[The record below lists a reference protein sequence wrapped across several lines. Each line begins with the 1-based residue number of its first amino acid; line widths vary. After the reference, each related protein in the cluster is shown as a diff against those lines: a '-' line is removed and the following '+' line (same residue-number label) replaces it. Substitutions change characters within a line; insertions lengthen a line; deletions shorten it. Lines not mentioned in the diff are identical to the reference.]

1 MLYKFFNGTKLRLF
15 LSFLVL
21 TSPSIKADWFALNM
35 TRGVTDVSNEVFELH
50 MLIFWICV
58 AIGVVVFSV
67 MFYSMWAH
75 TKKKNPEPAK
85 FHENHKLEIAW
96 TIIPFLILIA
106 MAVPASKTLVKIYD
120 DEAGDINIQV
130 TGYQWKWQYRYL
142 EDDVSFFSNLSTDL
156 DEIYNLVPKGENYL
170 QEVDE
175 MVVIPVGKKVR
186 FLITA
191 NDVIHSWWM
200 PAFAIKQ
207 DAIPGFVNTAW
218 TVVDKPGIYRGK
230 CTELCG
236 KNHGFMPI
244 VVKVVE
250 QEEYDLWV
258 NEKKQAAI
266 RLAELTTKEWTTAEL
281 MERGETVYDINC
293 VACHQTEGQGIAG
306 IFPALAGSDI
316 ALYEKDK
323 HIEILMEGVSGAA
336 MNSFDYLSEVELAA
350 VITYTRQAWGNAENG
365 DGEIVIPKDIVDYN
379 CLLYTSPSPRDPKT
393 SRMPSSA

>member
-1 MLYKFFNGTKLRLF
+1 MSLKYFQNLPLKIFSAFFVF
-15 LSFLVL
+15 A
-21 TSPSIKADWFALNM
+21 SPMQADWFALNM
-35 TRGVTDVSNEVFELH
+35 TRGVTDISNEVFELH

-58 AIGVVVFSV
+58 VIGVVVFSV
-67 MFYSMWAH
+67 MFYSMYAH
-75 TKKKNPEPAK
+75 TKKKNPVAAS

-96 TIIPFLILIA
+96 TIVPFLILIA

-120 DEAGDINIQV
+120 DEAGDVNIQV
-130 TGYQWKWQYRYL
+130 TGYQWKWQYNYL
-142 EDDVSFFSNLSTDL
+142 EDDISFFSNLSTDM
-156 DEIYNLVPKGENYL
+156 DEINNLVPKGENYL

-175 MVVIPVGKKVR
+175 MVVIPAGKKVR

-218 TVVDKPGIYRGK
+218 TKVDKPGVYRGK

-250 QEEYDLWV
+250 QEEYDQWV
-258 NEKKQAAI
+258 NGKKQAAI
-266 RLAELTTKEWTTAEL
+266 QMAELTTKDWTAQEL
-281 MERGETVYDINC
+281 VERGESVYAVNC
-293 VACHQTEGQGIAG
+293 VACHQTNGQGISG

-316 ALYEKDK
+316 VMNQKDK
-323 HIEILMEGVSGAA
+323 NIEILMEGVQGAA
-336 MNSFDYLSEVELAA
+336 MNSFSYLSEVELAA
-350 VITYTRQAWGNAENG
+350 VITYTRQSWGNAENG
-365 DGEIVIPKDIVDYN
+365 DGEIVVPKDIVDYKK
-379 CLLYTSPSPRDPKT
+379 PKI
-393 SRMPSSA
+393 

>member
-1 MLYKFFNGTKLRLF
+1 MFYKLFNGIKGGLILSAFLF
-15 LSFLVL
+15 LMLPV
-21 TSPSIKADWFALNM
+21 KADWFALNM
-35 TRGVTDVSNEVFELH
+35 TRGVTEVSNEVFELH

-58 AIGVVVFSV
+58 AIGVAVFSV

-142 EDDVSFFSNLSTDL
+142 EDDVSFFQNLSTDL
-156 DEIYNLVPKGENYL
+156 DEIYNRVPKGENYL

-175 MVVIPVGKKVR
+175 AVVIPVGKKVR

-218 TVVDKPGIYRGK
+218 TIVDKPGTYRGK

-244 VVKVVE
+244 VVRAVE
-250 QEEYDLWV
+250 QEEYDEWL
-258 NEKKQAAI
+258 NEKRQAAI
-266 RLAELTTKEWTTAEL
+266 RLAELTTKEWSTAEL
-281 MERGETVYDINC
+281 MERGETVYEVNC

-306 IFPALAGSDI
+306 IFPALAGSEV
-316 ALYEKDK
+316 ALYEKDR

-350 VITYTRQAWGNAENG
+350 VITYTRQAWGNAESG
-365 DGEIVIPKDIVDYN
+365 DGEVVIPKDIVDYKE
-379 CLLYTSPSPRDPKT
+379 PKI
-393 SRMPSSA
+393 

>member
-1 MLYKFFNGTKLRLF
+1 MFYKLFNGIKGGPILSAFLF
-15 LSFLVL
+15 LMLPV
-21 TSPSIKADWFALNM
+21 KADWFALNM
-35 TRGVTDVSNEVFELH
+35 TRGVTEVSNEVFELH

-58 AIGVVVFSV
+58 AIGVAVFSV

-142 EDDVSFFSNLSTDL
+142 EDDVSFFQNLSTDL
-156 DEIYNLVPKGENYL
+156 DEIYNRVPKGENYL

-175 MVVIPVGKKVR
+175 AVVIPVGKKVR

-218 TVVDKPGIYRGK
+218 TIVDKPGTYRGK

-244 VVKVVE
+244 VVRAVE
-250 QEEYDLWV
+250 QEEYDEWL
-258 NEKKQAAI
+258 NEKRQAAI
-266 RLAELTTKEWTTAEL
+266 RLAELTTKDWSTAEL
-281 MERGETVYDINC
+281 MERGETVYEVNC

-306 IFPALAGSDI
+306 IFPALAGSEV
-316 ALYEKDK
+316 ALYEKDR

-350 VITYTRQAWGNAENG
+350 VITYTRQAWGNAESG
-365 DGEIVIPKDIVDYN
+365 DGEVVIPKDIVDYKE
-379 CLLYTSPSPRDPKT
+379 PKI
-393 SRMPSSA
+393 

>member
-1 MLYKFFNGTKLRLF
+1 MIYKLFNSIKGSLLLPFLMLT
-15 LSFLVL
+15 
-21 TSPSIKADWFALNM
+21 TTSIKADWFALNM

-58 AIGVVVFSV
+58 AIGIVVFSV

-120 DEAGDINIQV
+120 DEAGDVNIQV

-142 EDDVSFFSNLSTDL
+142 EDDISFFSNLSTDP

-250 QEEYDLWV
+250 QEEYDQWV
-258 NEKKQAAI
+258 NDKKQAAI
-266 RLAELTTKEWTTAEL
+266 RLAELTTKEWSTAEL
-281 MERGETVYDINC
+281 MERGETVYDVNC

-306 IFPALAGSDI
+306 IFPALAGSEI

-365 DGEIVIPKDIVDYN
+365 DGEIVIPKDIVDYKE
-379 CLLYTSPSPRDPKT
+379 PKI
-393 SRMPSSA
+393 

>member
-1 MLYKFFNGTKLRLF
+1 MTLKYLQNLRNKLISALLIF
-15 LSFLVL
+15 SVPAK
-21 TSPSIKADWFALNM
+21 TDWFALNM
-35 TRGVTDVSNEVFELH
+35 TRGVTDISNEVFELH

-67 MFYSMWAH
+67 MFYSMYAH
-75 TKKKNPEPAK
+75 TKKKNPVAAS
-85 FHENHKLEIAW
+85 FHENHKVEIAW
-96 TIIPFLILIA
+96 TIVPFLILIA
-106 MAVPASKTLVKIYD
+106 MAIPASKTLVKIYD
-120 DEAGDINIQV
+120 DEAGDLNIQV
-130 TGYQWKWQYRYL
+130 TGYQWKWQYNYL
-142 EDDVSFFSNLSTDL
+142 EDDVSFFSNLSTDM
-156 DEIYNLVPKGENYL
+156 DEINNLVPKGENYL

-218 TVVDKPGIYRGK
+218 TKVDKPGVYRGK

-250 QEEYDLWV
+250 QSEYDEWV
-258 NEKKQAAI
+258 SGKKEAAMKM
-266 RLAELTTKEWTTAEL
+266 AELTTKDWTAEEL
-281 MERGETVYDINC
+281 VARGESVYAVNC
-293 VACHQTEGQGIAG
+293 VACHQTNGQGIPG

-316 ALYEKDK
+316 VLNDK
-323 HIEILMEGVSGAA
+323 ERNIEILMEGVQGAA
-336 MNSFDYLSEVELAA
+336 MNSFNYLSEVELAA
-350 VITYTRQAWGNAENG
+350 VITYTRQSWGNENNG
-365 DGEIVIPKDIVDYN
+365 DGEIVVPKDIVDYKK
-379 CLLYTSPSPRDPKT
+379 PKI
-393 SRMPSSA
+393 

>member
-1 MLYKFFNGTKLRLF
+1 MSLKYFHNLHLIKIFSALF
-15 LSFLVL
+15 IFA
-21 TSPSIKADWFALNM
+21 SPMQADWFALNM
-35 TRGVTDVSNEVFELH
+35 TRGVTDISNEVFELH

-58 AIGVVVFSV
+58 VIGVVVFSV
-67 MFYSMWAH
+67 MFYSMYAH
-75 TKKKNPEPAK
+75 TKKKNPVAAS

-96 TIIPFLILIA
+96 TIVPFLILIA

-120 DEAGDINIQV
+120 DEAGDVNIQV
-130 TGYQWKWQYRYL
+130 TGYQWKWQYNYL
-142 EDDVSFFSNLSTDL
+142 EDDISFFSNLSTDM
-156 DEIYNLVPKGENYL
+156 DEINNLVPKGENYL

-175 MVVIPVGKKVR
+175 MVVIPAGKKVR

-218 TVVDKPGIYRGK
+218 TKVDKPGVYRGK

-250 QEEYDLWV
+250 QEEYDQWV
-258 NEKKQAAI
+258 NGKKQAAI
-266 RLAELTTKEWTTAEL
+266 KMAELTTKDWTAQEL
-281 MERGETVYDINC
+281 VERGENVYAVNC
-293 VACHQTEGQGIAG
+293 VACHQTNGQGIPG

-316 ALYEKDK
+316 VMNQKDK
-323 HIEILMEGVSGAA
+323 NIEILMEGVQGAA
-336 MNSFDYLSEVELAA
+336 MNSFSYLSEVELAA
-350 VITYTRQAWGNAENG
+350 VITYTRQSWGNAENG
-365 DGEIVIPKDIVDYN
+365 DGEIVVPKDIIDYKK
-379 CLLYTSPSPRDPKT
+379 PKI
-393 SRMPSSA
+393 